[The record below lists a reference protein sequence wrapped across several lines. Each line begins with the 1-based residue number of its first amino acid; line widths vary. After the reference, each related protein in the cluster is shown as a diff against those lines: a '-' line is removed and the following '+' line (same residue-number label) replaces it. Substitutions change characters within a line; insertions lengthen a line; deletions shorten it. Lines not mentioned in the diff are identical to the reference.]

1 MELTNFRNYEGLQLD
16 LPPGMVLLYGGNGQG
31 KTNIL
36 EAIYLLAVV
45 KSPRAS
51 SDRDL
56 VRREAL
62 ERGEHSQVF
71 AVVQRDGVPLRVII
85 GLQRAAVAD
94 APAPAGATEPLGGA
108 IQKQVRVNGAPRRV
122 SDLVGE
128 VNAVLFTAQDM
139 GIVLGP
145 PSSRRRYV
153 DILIS
158 QVDNRY
164 LRLLQKYQQVMSQRN
179 QLLKAVRDGRSQ
191 PGELEFWDGELVGS
205 GAYIMQRR
213 AGTVSAVAALAAP
226 LHEELSGGGEELRIV
241 YSPSVGGDA
250 DERDLGDAMREALKR
265 SRPREI
271 AQGFTVV
278 GPHRDDL
285 LMLLDGLDV
294 GSTASRGQCRTLV
307 LALKLAE
314 ASFLRDERGQEPV
327 LLLDDI
333 LSELDAKRRARVL
346 DRAGLYQQC
355 LLTAAT
361 LESVDRL
368 HVDRMS
374 KFSVADGKVSP
385 FESAPAPS

>member
-1 MELTNFRNYEGLQLD
+1 
-16 LPPGMVLLYGGNGQG
+16 MVLLYGSNGQG

-62 ERGEHSQVF
+62 ERGEHSQVS
-71 AVVQRDGVPLRVII
+71 AVVQRDGVPLRVVI
-85 GLQRAAVAD
+85 GLQRM
-94 APAPAGATEPLGGA
+94 APADGAAEAGSAEAVERAGGV
-108 IQKQVRVNGAPRRV
+108 QKQVRVNGAPRRV

-191 PGELEFWDGELVGS
+191 PAELEFWDGELVES

-213 AGTVSAVAALAAP
+213 ASTISAVAELAAP
-226 LHEELSGGGEELRIV
+226 LHEELSGGGERLQIV
-241 YSPSVGGDA
+241 YRPSVGSDA
-250 DERDLGDAMREALKR
+250 DEQELGAAMREALER

-271 AQGFTVV
+271 AQGFTAV

-285 LMLLDGLDV
+285 LMLLDGLDA

-355 LLTAAT
+355 LITAAT
-361 LESVDRL
+361 LESVDRKFI
-368 HVDRMS
+368 DRMS

>member
-1 MELTNFRNYEGLQLD
+1 
-16 LPPGMVLLYGGNGQG
+16 MVLLYGGNGQG

-62 ERGEHSQVF
+62 ERGEHSQVS

-85 GLQRAAVAD
+85 GLQRATVAD

-191 PGELEFWDGELVGS
+191 PSELEFWDGELVGS

-314 ASFLRDERGQEPV
+314 ASFLRNERGQEPV

>member
-62 ERGEHSQVF
+62 ERGEHSQVS

-94 APAPAGATEPLGGA
+94 VTGPRRAQRSLAGA

-191 PGELEFWDGELVGS
+191 PAELEFWDGELVES

-250 DERDLGDAMREALKR
+250 DERDLGDAMREALER

-271 AQGFTVV
+271 AQGFTAV

-333 LSELDAKRRARVL
+333 LSELDASRRARVL

>member
-1 MELTNFRNYEGLQLD
+1 MELTNFRNYKGLQLD

-36 EAIYLLAVV
+36 ESIYLLAVV

-62 ERGEHSQVF
+62 ERGEHSQVS

-85 GLQRAAVAD
+85 GLQRATVAD

-191 PGELEFWDGELVGS
+191 PGELEFWDGELVEA

-271 AQGFTVV
+271 AQGFTAV

-333 LSELDAKRRARVL
+333 LSELDASRRARVL

-355 LLTAAT
+355 FLTAAT

-368 HVDRMS
+368 HIDRMS

>member
-1 MELTNFRNYEGLQLD
+1 
-16 LPPGMVLLYGGNGQG
+16 MVLLYGGNGQG

-62 ERGEHSQVF
+62 ERGEHSQVS
-71 AVVQRDGVPLRVII
+71 AVVQRDGVPLRVVI
-85 GLQRAAVAD
+85 GLQRAAPAD
-94 APAPAGATEPLGGA
+94 VAPAAGATEPAGA
-108 IQKQVRVNGAPRRV
+108 VQKQVRVNGAPRRV

-164 LRLLQKYQQVMSQRN
+164 LRLLQKYQQVMAQRN

-191 PGELEFWDGELVGS
+191 PEELEFWDRELVES

-213 AGTVSAVAALAAP
+213 AATVTAIADLTAP

-241 YSPSVGGDA
+241 YRPSVEGA
-250 DERDLGDAMREALKR
+250 TDEQEMGDAMREAMER

-271 AQGFTVV
+271 AHGFTAV

-285 LMLLDGLDV
+285 LMLLDGLDA

-314 ASFLRDERGQEPV
+314 ASFLLDERGQEPV

-355 LLTAAT
+355 FLTAAT

-368 HVDRMS
+368 HIDRMS
-374 KFSVADGKVSP
+374 KFNVAAGKVSP
-385 FESAPAPS
+385 LESAPAAS

>member
-1 MELTNFRNYEGLQLD
+1 
-16 LPPGMVLLYGGNGQG
+16 MVLLYGGNGQG

-36 EAIYLLAVV
+36 EAVYLLAVV

-62 ERGEHSQVF
+62 ERGEHSQVS
-71 AVVQRDGVPLRVII
+71 AVVQRDGVPLRVAI
-85 GLQRAAVAD
+85 GLQRM
-94 APAPAGATEPLGGA
+94 APPDVSSPVGASEAGGVV
-108 IQKQVRVNGAPRRV
+108 QKQVRVNGAARRV

-158 QVDNRY
+158 QVDSRY
-164 LRLLQKYQQVMSQRN
+164 LRLLQKYQQVMAQRN

-191 PGELEFWDGELVGS
+191 PDEMEFWDGELIEA

-241 YSPSVGGDA
+241 YRPSVGGEVD
-250 DERDLGDAMREALKR
+250 DRDLGDAMREALER

-271 AQGFTVV
+271 AQGFTAV

-285 LMLLDGLDV
+285 LMLMDGLDA

-314 ASFLRDERGQEPV
+314 ASFLLEEREQEPV

-333 LSELDAKRRARVL
+333 LSELDTDRRARVL

-355 LLTAAT
+355 FVTAAT

-368 HVDRMS
+368 QIDRMS
-374 KFSVADGKVSP
+374 KFNVSAGKVSP
-385 FESAPAPS
+385 VESASAPS